1 MKPHKHVIVVK
12 VDLDRKSFTRQGMH
26 MNNLGKDKK
35 ALKIANVV
43 TKIFLK
49 QEEIISLHW
58 KNEYEDS
65 VSDSSNE
72 DNILQGNSK
81 AAPSVT
87 ANVEALTNDAA
98 KDEPIY
104 REPRTSK
111 RQKKPPTINV
121 YTLVWIHKT

>member
-1 MKPHKHVIVVK
+1 MKPHKHVLVVRAE
-12 VDLDRKSFTRQGMH
+12 LDRKSFTRQGMH
-26 MNNLGKDKK
+26 MNNSGKDKI

-72 DNILQGNSK
+72 GNTLQEDSK
-81 AAPSVT
+81 AA
-87 ANVEALTNDAA
+87 A
-98 KDEPIY
+98 
-104 REPRTSK
+104 
-111 RQKKPPTINV
+111 
-121 YTLVWIHKT
+121 